1 MKEEAQVL
9 KKLLNHKIFMEKFPI
24 FKHVWV
30 DTFGSGIDVIFMF
43 QDGYEYSDYKEI
55 KSSARE
61 MVYQLARI
69 ASVNSSLNIYPQ

>member
-30 DTFGSGIDVIFMF
+30 DIFGSGIDVIFMLK
-43 QDGYEYSDYKEI
+43 DGHEYSEYKEI
-55 KSSARE
+55 KSRAIE
-61 MVYQLARI
+61 MVYQLSRMAG
-69 ASVNSSLNIYPQ
+69 VNSTLNIYPQ